1 MPCDPQCRI
10 KEQKIAVLQQM
21 LEVTE
26 ELGQEVARSKR
37 QIMNKMIEIAA
48 EIAYFATEITWGCN
62 PCQISNVI

>member
-1 MPCDPQCRI
+1 
-10 KEQKIAVLQQM
+10 M

-26 ELGQEVARSKR
+26 ELGQEVARSKK